1 MFIARGIDEKI
12 AISDYGNIRNS
23 LLAKGLTGHNI
34 AIMQQHNSRDY
45 YIVVRYAAE
54 NTSMTV
60 AFTFAESLHDLHDAK
75 IVQGV
80 HYEDIGNRL
89 LSARITMTDESIRG
103 Y

>member
-45 YIVVRYAAE
+45 YIVIRYATE
-54 NTSMTV
+54 DTSMNI
-60 AFTFAESLHDLHDAK
+60 ANSFAESLQAICNAK
-75 IVQGV
+75 IVQYV
-80 HYEDIGNRL
+80 RYEDIGNRL